1 MSAINPLNEV
11 VQVHSSGSSFHRQP
25 GYTAFLAG
33 LEAGRH
39 LRASVQSRLPNG
51 EFLVTVGAKDMA
63 DAQLLH
69 MRLPADIRPG
79 DALNLVFV
87 SRNPRPTFML
97 MAEPSS
103 AAVSVPLS
111 ETGRFISDLLSRSTP
126 SAGSLTT
133 ISGTAPLLAAPPADG
148 VQLAAIL
155 ASTLTLRPTSSS
167 AALLA
172 RALGQSGLF
181 YESHQAQWIAGERP
195 LEELLLEPQAPLFGL
210 RARMPDPAAQS
221 NASVMASMARDSAAN
236 ANAPVHPDTLALV
249 RQQLEV
255 FETRHITWQ
264 GVAWPGQKVEW
275 ELFEEKPADTDEP
288 SEFNESDEPGHAP
301 AAWQTRL
308 NLTMPNLGQVSA
320 NLRFDARGVEI
331 RLTTASPVTAFM
343 LRAGATPLAN
353 GLDSAGINLRGMGV
367 ELDE

>member
-11 VQVHSSGSSFHRQP
+11 VQAHSSGPSFHRQP

-133 ISGTAPLLAAPPADG
+133 LSGTAPLLAAPPADG
-148 VQLAAIL
+148 VQLAAI
-155 ASTLTLRPTSSS
+155 
-167 AALLA
+167 LA

-264 GVAWPGQKVEW
+264 GVVWPGQKVEW
-275 ELFEEKPADTDEP
+275 EIFEEKPADTDDP

-353 GLDSAGINLRGMGV
+353 GLDSAGVNLRGMGV

>member
-11 VQVHSSGSSFHRQP
+11 VQVHASGSSFHRQP

-69 MRLPADIRPG
+69 MRLPADMRPG

-126 SAGSLTT
+126 PGSLTT
-133 ISGTAPLLAAPPADG
+133 LSSTAPLLAAPPADG

-155 ASTLTLRPTSSS
+155 ART
-167 AALLA
+167 
-172 RALGQSGLF
+172 LGQSGLF
-181 YESHQAQWIAGERP
+181 YESHQAQWIAGKRP
-195 LEELLLEPQAPLFGL
+195 LAELLLEPQAPLFGL
-210 RARMPDPAAQS
+210 RARLPDPAAQS
-221 NASVMASMARDSAAN
+221 NASIMTGMARDNAAD
-236 ANAPVHPDTLALV
+236 ANVPVHPDTLALV

-264 GVAWPGQKVEW
+264 GVAWPGQKIEW
-275 ELFEEKPADTDEP
+275 EIFEEKPADTGEP
-288 SEFNESDEPGHAP
+288 GEFDESDEPGHP
-301 AAWQTRL
+301 HAAWQTRL

-320 NLRFDARGVEI
+320 SLRFDAHGVEI

-353 GLDSAGINLRGMGV
+353 GLDSAGISLRGMGV

>member
-25 GYTAFLAG
+25 GYAAFLAG

-111 ETGRFISDLLSRSTP
+111 KTGRFISDLLSRSTP
-126 SAGSLTT
+126 SGNLTT
-133 ISGTAPLLAAPPADG
+133 LSGTAPLLAAPPADG

-155 ASTLTLRPTSSS
+155 ARM
-167 AALLA
+167 
-172 RALGQSGLF
+172 LGQSGLF

-195 LEELLLEPQAPLFGL
+195 LAELLLEPQAPLFGL
-210 RARMPDPAAQS
+210 RARLPDPGAQS
-221 NASVMASMARDSAAN
+221 NTNVSIMTGMARDVAADTS
-236 ANAPVHPDTLALV
+236 APVHPDALALV

-264 GVAWPGQKVEW
+264 GVAWPGQKFEW
-275 ELFEEKPADTDEP
+275 EIFEEKSADTGEP
-288 SEFNESDEPGHAP
+288 SEFNESDEPGHAH
-301 AAWQTRL
+301 AAWQTCL

-320 NLRFDARGVEI
+320 SLRFDARGVEI
-331 RLTTASPVTAFM
+331 RLTTLSPVTAFM

>member
-11 VQVHSSGSSFHRQP
+11 VQVRASGSSLHRQP

-51 EFLVTVGAKDMA
+51 EFLVTVSAGDMA
-63 DAQLLH
+63 DAQPLH
-69 MRLPADIRPG
+69 MKLPADIRPG

-87 SRNPRPTFML
+87 SRNPRPTFVL

-111 ETGRFISDLLSRSTP
+111 DTGRFISDLLSRSTP
-126 SAGSLTT
+126 PGSLTT
-133 ISGTAPLLAAPPADG
+133 LSGTAPLLSAPPADG
-148 VQLAAIL
+148 VQLAVIL
-155 ASTLTLRPTSSS
+155 ART
-167 AALLA
+167 
-172 RALGQSGLF
+172 LGQSGLF
-181 YESHQAQWIAGERP
+181 YESHQAQWIVGERP
-195 LEELLLEPQAPLFGL
+195 LAELLLEPQAPLFGL
-210 RARMPDPAAQS
+210 RARLPDQAVQP
-221 NASVMASMARDSAAN
+221 NAPTMAGMTRDHAVN
-236 ANAPVHPDTLALV
+236 ANTPVHSDALTLV

-255 FETRHITWQ
+255 FETRHISWQ
-264 GVAWPGQKVEW
+264 GIAWPGQKVEW
-275 ELFEEKPADTDEP
+275 EVFEEKSADADQSGEFDE
-288 SEFNESDEPGHAP
+288 SGEPGHTH
-301 AAWQTRL
+301 AAWQTSL

-320 NLRFDARGVEI
+320 NLRFDAHGVEI

-353 GLDSAGINLRGMGV
+353 GLDSAGINLRGIGV